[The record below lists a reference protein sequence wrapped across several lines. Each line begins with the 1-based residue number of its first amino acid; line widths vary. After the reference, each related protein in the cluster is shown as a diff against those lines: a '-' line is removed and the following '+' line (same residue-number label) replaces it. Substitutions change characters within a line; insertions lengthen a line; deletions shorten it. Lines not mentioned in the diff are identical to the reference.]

1 MDTVSHS
8 TRSKRARLEPV
19 TYSLAE
25 FAALAGCSYTT
36 FHEMARAGT
45 LPVAPLKIGRI
56 YKFPRAAVH
65 RLLEID
71 VPADDA
77 A

>member
-1 MDTVSHS
+1 MDTVASS

-19 TYSLAE
+19 TYSLSE

-36 FHEMARAGT
+36 FHELAQRDA

-56 YKFPRAAVH
+56 YKFPRSSVH
-65 RLLEID
+65 RVLGVD